1 MMPVKEA
8 AMNANQIL
16 FWQVF
21 LTFCFFCIAIAY
33 ITHQVILHQRKKKV
47 VKRTVKNKKGIK
59 RKRRK

>member
-1 MMPVKEA
+1 MS
-8 AMNANQIL
+8 ANQIL

-33 ITHQVILHQRKKKV
+33 ITHQVILRQEKKKKKV
-47 VKRTVKNKKGIK
+47 VKKTVNKKSIK